1 MEEPSIFLSAGD
13 LSGDNAS
20 AKLVASL
27 KKLYPQSNFFG
38 LGGSKLKALGQLQL
52 AEPEDLAVIGFWE
65 VAKRFRFFSRLLK
78 HCTEEIKKRRPQ
90 AIILVDYPGFNLRL
104 AKRVR
109 SLGIPIIYYISPQ
122 VWAWG
127 KKRVKTIKEVVDLM
141 LLILPFEE
149 KFFVSYGTNC
159 HFVGHYLLEE
169 IPKEYISSPISQKK
183 QIALLPGSRKQ
194 EIELML
200 SPMLETAKKFNN
212 KYNTKTVVT
221 GIRGLFDYDKYL
233 KNYSDDNITIGYD
246 SPYKTIY
253 ESQLVLTAS
262 GTATLET
269 AIIGR
274 PMVVVYKTGFLTYW
288 IARYLLKL
296 DKIAL
301 VNLTLDEKVVPELIQ
316 YDANAEKMFLELEK
330 FYNNSQ
336 YFESVKKRLNQV
348 PQLLG
353 GKGASQRAAQLI
365 YEFLKL

>member
-1 MEEPSIFLSAGD
+1 
-13 LSGDNAS
+13 
-20 AKLVASL
+20 
-27 KKLYPQSNFFG
+27 
-38 LGGSKLKALGQLQL
+38 
-52 AEPEDLAVIGFWE
+52 
-65 VAKRFRFFSRLLK
+65 FFSRLLK
-78 HCTEEIKKRRPQ
+78 HCEEEIKKRRPQ
-90 AIILVDYPGFNLRL
+90 VIILVDYPGFNLRL
-104 AKRVR
+104 AKRVK

-127 KKRVKTIKEVVDLM
+127 KRRVKIIREVVDLM

-149 KFFVSYGTNC
+149 KFFASHGLNC

-169 IPKEYISSPISQKK
+169 IPEEYISSPIPPQT

-200 SPMLETAKKFNN
+200 PSMLETAKRFNN
-212 KYNTKTVVT
+212 KYSTKAVVA
-221 GIRGLFDYDKYL
+221 GIKELFDYDKYL
-233 KNYSDDNITIGYD
+233 KNYSEDNITISYD
-246 SPYKTIY
+246 NTYKTIY
-253 ESQLVLTAS
+253 DSRLVLTAS

-301 VNLTLDEKVVPELIQ
+301 VNLTLNEKVVPELIQ
-316 YDANAEKMFLELEK
+316 YDANAKKMFLELEK
-330 FYNNSQ
+330 FYNNAR
-336 YFESVKKRLNQV
+336 YFEAVKKRLGQV

-353 GKGASQRAAQLI
+353 GKGASERAAQLI
-365 YEFLKL
+365 YEFLNL